1 MPTPREI
8 IETQILPLDPEAM
21 DEGQVNVLRSVE
33 ADLTPEERSK
43 YAPRLDAS
51 GAVEAAP
58 ARKPARKPKQ

>member
-1 MPTPREI
+1 MPTTREI
-8 IETQILPLDPEAM
+8 IETQILPFEPEAL

-58 ARKPARKPKQ
+58 SRKPSRKTKE